1 RRLRR
6 RDRDAHHEVASRMTP
21 WLIVRTEGNNGI
33 NVPLERRRGGS
44 CFNRATTARHSSAN
58 AGWSGARRGELTRDG
73 VEQVGQVGAD
83 KPDRH
88 DNGDG
93 DQGDNQSVLNGGGPA
108 LLVLETVAQGG
119 DEVGQSS
126 HGLYSL
132 GRAGA
137 GEGQR
142 R

>member
-1 RRLRR
+1 
-6 RDRDAHHEVASRMTP
+6 
-21 WLIVRTEGNNGI
+21 

-137 GEGQR
+137 GEGASAELGAGSECR
-142 R
+142 RPLGPGSPPEPERTLAEV